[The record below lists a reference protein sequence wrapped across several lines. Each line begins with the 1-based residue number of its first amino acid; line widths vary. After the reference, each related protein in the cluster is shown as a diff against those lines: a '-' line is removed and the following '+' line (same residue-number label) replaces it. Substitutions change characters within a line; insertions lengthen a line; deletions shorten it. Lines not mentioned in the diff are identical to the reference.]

1 MGTFPHKHSTS
12 ENSSGPFLATRLHF
26 IITIILQ
33 FPTSSGSSLL
43 ILSATP
49 TIIILF
55 PSQFHPQHFPVELP
69 FQLKGI
75 SFMLFHDVQ
84 HFSVIRNN
92 NLVTQDTISSTCYCF
107 FQYSCMFM
115 SSFFSSP
122 RTDNPFP
129 CYHDSIQNIFKSS
142 SHNICFFSSQESA
155 FYTPWHFNNLVGQT
169 TDKFTNLMSIFKT

>member
-1 MGTFPHKHSTS
+1 MGTFPPTHSTQ

-49 TIIILF
+49 IIIILF

-107 FQYSCMFM
+107 FQYSCMFK
-115 SSFFSSP
+115 SAFFFQAQEL
-122 RTDNPFP
+122 TTLF
-129 CYHDSIQNIFKSS
+129 NIFKSYS
-142 SHNICFFSSQESA
+142 STTLSA
-155 FYTPWHFNNLVGQT
+155 KQL
-169 TDKFTNLMSIFKT
+169 TNLLI

>member
-1 MGTFPHKHSTS
+1 MGTFPHKHSTQ
-12 ENSSGPFLATRLHF
+12 ENSSGPFLATRLHL

-84 HFSVIRNN
+84 HFSVLRNN
-92 NLVTQDTISSTCYCF
+92 NLVTQRTRHNF
-107 FQYSCMFM
+107 FDMLLLFSIFLHVRVCL
-115 SSFFSSP
+115 FFPSP

-129 CYHDSIQNIFKSS
+129 FYHNSIQNIFKSS
-142 SHNICFFSSQESA
+142 S
-155 FYTPWHFNNLVGQT
+155 
-169 TDKFTNLMSIFKT
+169 